1 MSSPYDRYH
10 KLFPSRWVKSEYVRN
25 VLTLMSGTTI
35 AQAIPVAVTPILTRI
50 YTPAEFGL
58 FAIYMALISV
68 GVMIATGRL
77 EMAVLIARK
86 DSEALQLAVIS
97 LVISGVISFLAMIAI
112 AIWGQQIAVLAGLP
126 ELETWL
132 YIVPFSIFLFSVYK
146 VLLHW
151 LNRKKQYELMSRSRI
166 TQSGS
171 ISALQMVVG
180 LAAKIPAGLA
190 LADCLG
196 RVAALLFIFRRVKAT
211 VKLPEFNRARQYAL
225 IRRYRKFPFLGSPAS
240 LLNILSLQM
249 PYVIIPAIFTSAIA
263 GMYFLVFRVL
273 MLPIA
278 LLGES
283 MMEVFRNRAI
293 EDLKEHG
300 TCRPVFLKTF
310 LSLVIVGLPPALL
323 LMLFGREI
331 FAFVFGEDWR
341 EAGRY
346 AAILAPM
353 ALFRL
358 SCAPL
363 SGVLFIREKLKLILL
378 LQSFFFVM
386 VALSLVLGWMQQDP
400 VLLVSFLSVS
410 GCLFY
415 LLQALSSF
423 RLSTIE
429 TARVT

>member
-1 MSSPYDRYH
+1 MLPRT
-10 KLFPSRWVKSEYVRN
+10 WVKSEYARN

-35 AQAIPVAVTPILTRI
+35 AQAIPVIVTPILTRI
-50 YTPAEFGL
+50 YSPAEFGL
-58 FAIYMALISV
+58 FAIYLALIAI
-68 GVMIATGRL
+68 GAMIATGRL
-77 EMAVLIARK
+77 EMAVLIAGK
-86 DSEALQLAVIS
+86 DSDAIRLAYISLIISAVFSILALSVIS
-97 LVISGVISFLAMIAI
+97 LI
-112 AIWGQQIAVLAGLP
+112 GQQIAVFSAQP
-126 ELETWL
+126 ELVRWL

-151 LNRKKQYELMSRSRI
+151 LNRKKYYALMSRTRV

-171 ISALQMVVG
+171 ISILQMAVGFATKVTTG
-180 LAAKIPAGLA
+180 LAV
-190 LADCLG
+190 ADCLG
-196 RVAALLFIFRRVKAT
+196 RVVALMMIFNKVKAT
-211 VKLPEFNRARQYAL
+211 LILPRFNLARNYAL

-249 PYVIIPAIFTSAIA
+249 PYLIIPAIFTSAVA

-283 MMEVFRNRAI
+283 MMEVFRNRAL

-300 TCRPVFLKTF
+300 TCRPVFVRTLSF
-310 LSLVIVGLPPALL
+310 LCIIGVPPALL
-323 LMLFGREI
+323 LIVFGQEI
-331 FAFVFGEDWR
+331 FVFVFGEEWR

-358 SCAPL
+358 VCAPL
-363 SGVLFIREKLKLILL
+363 GGVLFIREKLKLILL
-378 LQSFFFVM
+378 LQSIFFILVIM
-386 VALSLVLGWMQQDP
+386 SLVMGWMYQDP
-400 VLLVSFLSVS
+400 VILVSFLSVS

-423 RLSTIE
+423 RLST
-429 TARVT
+429 TTSAQAV

>member
-1 MSSPYDRYH
+1 MSSG
-10 KLFPSRWVKSEYVRN
+10 KWVKSEYVRN
-25 VLTLMSGTTI
+25 VLTLMSGTTV
-35 AQAIPVAVTPILTRI
+35 AQTIPVAITPILTRI
-50 YTPAEFGL
+50 YSPAEFGL
-58 FAIYMALISV
+58 FAVYIALIYI
-68 GVMIATGRL
+68 GAMIATGRL

-97 LVISGVISFLAMIAI
+97 LVTSGVISFLTLIAI
-112 AIWGQQIAVLAGLP
+112 VIWGRQIAVLAGLP

-196 RVAALLFIFRRVKAT
+196 RVMALLFIFRRVKAT

-300 TCRPVFLKTF
+300 TCRPVFLKTL
-310 LSLVIVGLPPALL
+310 LSLAIIGLPPTLL

-341 EAGRY
+341 EAGHY

-363 SGVLFIREKLKLILL
+363 SGVLFIREKLNLILL
-378 LQSFFFVM
+378 LQSFFFVT

-423 RLSTIE
+423 RLSTVE

>member
-1 MSSPYDRYH
+1 MSSG
-10 KLFPSRWVKSEYVRN
+10 KWVKSEYVRN
-25 VLTLMSGTTI
+25 VLTLVSGTSI

-50 YTPAEFGL
+50 YSPAEFGL
-58 FAIYMALISV
+58 FAVYMALISI
-68 GVMIATGRL
+68 GAMIATGRL

-97 LVISGVISFLAMIAI
+97 FVISGIISLLALVAI
-112 AIWGQQIAVLAGLP
+112 AVWGQQIAALSGQPGL
-126 ELETWL
+126 EKWL

-151 LNRKKQYELMSRSRI
+151 LNRKKQYGLMSQNRVI
-166 TQSGS
+166 QSGS
-171 ISALQMVVG
+171 ISALQVAVG
-180 LAAKIPAGLA
+180 LAPKITTGLA
-190 LADCLG
+190 IADCLG
-196 RVAALLFIFRRVKAT
+196 RAVALLLILRRITAT
-211 VKLPEFNRARQYAL
+211 VKLPEFNRVRQYAL

-240 LLNILSLQM
+240 LLNVLSLQM

-278 LLGES
+278 LIGES
-283 MMEVFRNRAI
+283 MMEVFRSRAM
-293 EDLKEHG
+293 EDLKEYG
-300 TCRPVFLKTF
+300 TCRPLFIKTL
-310 LSLVIVGLPPALL
+310 LSLTVIGLPPALL
-323 LMLFGREI
+323 LILFGQEI

-341 EAGRY
+341 EAGLY
-346 AAILAPM
+346 ATILAPM

-358 SCAPL
+358 ACAPL
-363 SGVLFIREKLKLILL
+363 GGVLFIREKLKLILL

-386 VALSLVLGWMQQDP
+386 VALSLVLGWMQKDP
-400 VLLVSFLSVS
+400 VLLVSFLSIS

-423 RLSTIE
+423 KLSKIE

>member
-1 MSSPYDRYH
+1 MSSN
-10 KLFPSRWVKSEYVRN
+10 KWVKSEYVRN

-35 AQAIPVAVTPILTRI
+35 AQAIPVAITPILTRM
-50 YTPAEFGL
+50 YSPAEFGL
-58 FAIYMALISV
+58 FAVYMALISI
-68 GVMIATGRL
+68 GAMIATGRL

-86 DSEALQLAVIS
+86 DSEAIQLAVIS
-97 LVISGVISFLAMIAI
+97 LVVSGVTSLLALIVVSA
-112 AIWGQQIAVLAGLP
+112 WGQQIAVLTRQP
-126 ELETWL
+126 ELEVWL

-166 TQSGS
+166 AQSGS
-171 ISALQMVVG
+171 VSALQVVVG

-196 RVAALLFIFRRVKAT
+196 RVAALLFIFGKIRAT
-211 VKLPEFNRARQYAL
+211 FTLPELKRARLYAL

-240 LLNILSLQM
+240 LLNVLSLQM
-249 PYVIIPAIFTSAIA
+249 PYVVIPALFTSAVA

-278 LLGES
+278 LIGEA
-283 MMEVFRNRAI
+283 MLEVFRNRAM
-293 EDLKEHG
+293 ENLKAHG
-300 TCRPVFLKTF
+300 TCKPVFIKTL
-310 LSLVIVGLPPALL
+310 LSLIAVGLPPALL
-323 LMLFGREI
+323 LILFGREI

-341 EAGRY
+341 EAGLY
-346 AAILAPM
+346 ATILAPM

-358 SCAPL
+358 VCAPL
-363 SGVLFIREKLKLILL
+363 GGVLFIREKLKLVLL

-400 VLLVSFLSVS
+400 VLLVSLLSVS

-423 RLSTIE
+423 SLSTIE

>member
-211 VKLPEFNRARQYAL
+211 IKLPEFNRARQYAL

-293 EDLKEHG
+293 EDLKDHG
-300 TCRPVFLKTF
+300 TCRPVFIKTF
-310 LSLVIVGLPPALL
+310 LSLVIIGLPPTLL

-341 EAGRY
+341 EAGHY

-386 VALSLVLGWMQQDP
+386 VALSLVLGWKQQDP

>member
-1 MSSPYDRYH
+1 MSSS
-10 KLFPSRWVKSEYVRN
+10 KWVKSEYARN
-25 VLTLMSGTTI
+25 VLTLVSGTSI

-50 YTPAEFGL
+50 YSPAEFGL
-58 FAIYMALISV
+58 FAVYMALISI
-68 GVMIATGRL
+68 GAMIATGRL

-97 LVISGVISFLAMIAI
+97 FVISGIISLLVLVAVAV
-112 AIWGQQIAVLAGLP
+112 WGQQIATLSGQPGL
-126 ELETWL
+126 ENWL

-151 LNRKKQYELMSRSRI
+151 LNRKKQYGLMSQNRVI
-166 TQSGS
+166 QSGS
-171 ISALQMVVG
+171 ISALQVAVG
-180 LAAKIPAGLA
+180 LAPKITTGLA
-190 LADCLG
+190 IADCLG
-196 RVAALLFIFRRVKAT
+196 RAAALLLILRRITAT
-211 VKLPEFNRARQYAL
+211 VKLPEFNRVRQYAL
-225 IRRYRKFPFLGSPAS
+225 IRRYRNFPFLGSPAS
-240 LLNILSLQM
+240 LLNVLSLQM

-278 LLGES
+278 LIGES
-283 MMEVFRNRAI
+283 MMEVFRSRAM
-293 EDLKEHG
+293 EELKQHG
-300 TCRPVFLKTF
+300 TCRPLFIKTL
-310 LSLVIVGLPPALL
+310 LSLAVIGLPPALL
-323 LMLFGREI
+323 LILFGQEI

-341 EAGRY
+341 KAGLY
-346 AAILAPM
+346 ATILTPM

-358 SCAPL
+358 VCAPL
-363 SGVLFIREKLKLILL
+363 GGVLFIREKLKLILL

-386 VALSLVLGWMQQDP
+386 VALSLVLGWMQKDP

-423 RLSTIE
+423 MLSSAE
-429 TARVT
+429 TARAT

>member
-1 MSSPYDRYH
+1 MSSG
-10 KLFPSRWVKSEYVRN
+10 KWVKSEYVRN
-25 VLTLMSGTTI
+25 LLTLVSGTTI

-50 YTPAEFGL
+50 YSPAEFGL
-58 FAIYMALISV
+58 FAVYMALISI
-68 GVMIATGRL
+68 GAMIATGRL
-77 EMAVLIARK
+77 EMAVLIVRK
-86 DSEALQLAVIS
+86 DSDALRLAFIS
-97 LVISGVISFLAMIAI
+97 FIVSGVFSILTLLVIALWGERIAAFSG
-112 AIWGQQIAVLAGLP
+112 QP
-126 ELETWL
+126 EMLRWL
-132 YIVPFSIFLFSVYK
+132 YIAPFSIFLFSVYK
-146 VLLHW
+146 VVLHW
-151 LNRKKQYELMSRSRI
+151 LNRNKQYGPMSRSRVI
-166 TQSGS
+166 QSGS
-171 ISALQMVVG
+171 ISALQVAVG
-180 LAAKIPAGLA
+180 LAPKITTGLA
-190 LADCLG
+190 VADCLG
-196 RVAALLFIFRRVKAT
+196 RAAALLLILRRITAT
-211 VKLPEFNRARQYAL
+211 VKLPEFNRVRQYAL

-240 LLNILSLQM
+240 LLNVLSLQM

-278 LLGES
+278 LIGEA
-283 MMEVFRNRAI
+283 MMEVFRSRAM

-300 TCRPVFLKTF
+300 TCRPVFIKTF
-310 LSLVIVGLPPALL
+310 LSLVIIGLPPALL

-363 SGVLFIREKLKLILL
+363 GGVLFIREKLKLMLM
-378 LQSFFFVM
+378 LQLFFFVM
-386 VALSLVLGWMQQDP
+386 VGLSLILGWMQQNP
-400 VLLVSFLSVS
+400 VLMVSLLSIS

-415 LLQALSSF
+415 LLQALSSL

-429 TARVT
+429 AAHTK

>member
-1 MSSPYDRYH
+1 MSSN
-10 KLFPSRWVKSEYVRN
+10 KWVKSEYARN

-35 AQAIPVAVTPILTRI
+35 AQAIPVVITPVLTRM
-50 YTPAEFGL
+50 YSPAEFGL
-58 FAIYMALISV
+58 FAVYMALISI
-68 GVMIATGRL
+68 GAMIATGRL

-86 DSEALQLAVIS
+86 DSEAIQLAVIC
-97 LVISGVISFLAMIAI
+97 LVVSGVTSLLVLIAVS
-112 AIWGQQIAVLAGLP
+112 AWGQQIAALAGQP
-126 ELETWL
+126 ELEIWL

-146 VLLHW
+146 VMLHW

-166 TQSGS
+166 AQSGS
-171 ISALQMVVG
+171 VSALQVVVG
-180 LAAKIPAGLA
+180 LAAKIPAGLG

-196 RVAALLFIFRRVKAT
+196 RVAALLLIFGRIRAT
-211 VKLPEFNRARQYAL
+211 FTLPELKRARLYAL
-225 IRRYRKFPFLGSPAS
+225 LRRYRKFPFLGSPAS
-240 LLNILSLQM
+240 LLNVLSLQM
-249 PYVIIPAIFTSAIA
+249 PYVVIPALFTSAVA

-278 LLGES
+278 LIGEA
-283 MMEVFRNRAI
+283 MLEVFRNRAM
-293 EDLKEHG
+293 ENLKAHG
-300 TCRPVFLKTF
+300 TCRPVFIKTL
-310 LSLVIVGLPPALL
+310 LSLIAVGLPPALL
-323 LMLFGREI
+323 LILFGREI

-341 EAGRY
+341 EAGLY
-346 AAILAPM
+346 ATILAPM

-358 SCAPL
+358 VCAPL
-363 SGVLFIREKLKLILL
+363 GGVLFIREKLKLVLL

-400 VLLVSFLSVS
+400 VLLVSLLSVS

-423 RLSTIE
+423 SLSTIE